1 VNLLLTKAP
10 HARAQAGA
18 AWAAGDF
25 NVARPGGAYGNVE
38 AETPA
43 ACERICAD
51 DTICMAWSFQ
61 ANACELKAI
70 VPAAHAQNGAIS
82 GVSARAPA
90 SLRVRFEAPAPATS
104 PAIVADIH
112 EEDAPAS
119 APPPED
125 EISMALLGAPETA
138 EGLRGSLGN

>member
-1 VNLLLTKAP
+1 MRYLATFAVVAL
-10 HARAQAGA
+10 AQAGA
-18 AWAAGDF
+18 AWAIGDF
-25 NVARPGGAYGNVE
+25 DVARPGGAYTTVE

-70 VPAAHAQNGAIS
+70 VPAAHAQAGAIS

-90 SLRVRFEAPAPATS
+90 SFRARYEAPAPTTS
-104 PAIVADIH
+104 AAIVADVH
-112 EEDAPAS
+112 EDDAPAG

-125 EISMALLGAPETA
+125 EISMALLGGPETA

>member
-1 VNLLLTKAP
+1 MRYLVTFAVIAL
-10 HARAQAGA
+10 AQAGA
-18 AWAAGDF
+18 AWAIGDF
-25 NVARPGGAYGNVE
+25 NVARPGGAYATVE
-38 AETPA
+38 ADTPA

-70 VPAAHAQNGAIS
+70 VPAAHAQTGAIS
-82 GVSARAPA
+82 GVSVRAPA
-90 SLRVRFEAPAPATS
+90 SLRVRFEAAAPATS
-104 PAIVADIH
+104 PAIVADAH
-112 EEDAPAS
+112 EEDEPTS

-125 EISMALLGAPETA
+125 EISMALLGGPETA

>member
-1 VNLLLTKAP
+1 MRYLVTFAVVAL
-10 HARAQAGA
+10 AQAGA
-18 AWAAGDF
+18 AWAIGDF
-25 NVARPGGAYGNVE
+25 NVARPGGAYATVE

-82 GVSARAPA
+82 GVSARAPT
-90 SLRVRFEAPAPATS
+90 SLRVQFEAPATATS
-104 PAIVADIH
+104 ATVVTEIH

-119 APPPED
+119 APMPED
-125 EISMALLGAPETA
+125 EISMALLGGPEGVD
-138 EGLRGSLGN
+138 GLRPSLGN